1 MRLARACLAIATLVF
16 AGSLRAED
24 IAEET
29 METAAEPHAA
39 PAVEPAA
46 SQGTWSVSADF
57 VFLKPSVGDTFFA
70 VANPVS
76 NTVPNGDRKNND
88 PDYEPGFRV
97 AGGYQLPGS
106 GRELELAYTR
116 LAFDQS
122 ETLGGSFLFATLGT
136 ADFASNFEN
145 YAGSAESQ
153 LDLTYERIDA
163 SFAQPVRISDLDLS
177 LHFGIEYASTRL
189 REEYRYSRAIALGQ
203 VGETSRTWGIG
214 PQAGIG
220 LGYELLASQGWLPGD
235 LSVGIL
241 SSASLLISQAD
252 SRANNTADFTPGNGV
267 VDPTVFLDVTDEDT
281 SRIVPAFH
289 TRLGFTYGMPVMGLA
304 SSVSVG
310 YQLDTYLGML
320 TQVAYPDD
328 VGDGLATTD
337 TEDFDTQ
344 GLYVS
349 GTLRF

>member
-1 MRLARACLAIATLVF
+1 MRLARACLAIASLVF
-16 AGSLRAED
+16 AGSLRAEEPID
-24 IAEET
+24 V
-29 METAAEPHAA
+29 TAAEPNAA
-39 PAVEPAA
+39 TTEDTGAE
-46 SQGTWSVSADF
+46 GTLSVSADF

-70 VANPVS
+70 VANPAS

-97 AGGYQLPGS
+97 AGGYQFAGS

-116 LAFDQS
+116 LALDQS
-122 ETLGGSFLFATLGT
+122 KTLGGSFLFATLGT
-136 ADFASNFEN
+136 PDFSSNFEN
-145 YAGSAESQ
+145 YAGSAQSQ

-163 SFAQPVRISDLDLS
+163 SFAQPVRVSDLDLS
-177 LHFGIEYASTRL
+177 LHFGIEYASLRL
-189 REEYRYSRAIALGQ
+189 REEYRYTAIGLGQ
-203 VGETSRTWGIG
+203 IGESSRTWGIG

-220 LGYELLASQGWLPGD
+220 LAYELLASQGWLPGD

-241 SSASLLISQAD
+241 SSASLLVSQAD
-252 SRANNTADFTPGNGV
+252 SRANNTIDFTPGNGT
-267 VDPTVFLDVTDEDT
+267 VDPVTFLDVTDEDT

-289 TRLGFTYGMPVMGLA
+289 TRLGFTWGMPVMGVPA
-304 SSVSVG
+304 AVSVG

-320 TQVAYPDD
+320 TEVAYPDD

-337 TEDFDTQ
+337 TQDFDAQ
-344 GLYVS
+344 GLFVS